1 MNARLNRVFQQAFG
15 VNEAND
21 SMSFLNVAG
30 WDSMAHVALM
40 LALEREFGVSISPA
54 AALDLTDVAAIRR
67 FLIEHGVN
75 EE

>member
-15 VNEAND
+15 VSEVND
-21 SMSFLNVAG
+21 SMSFLNVTG

-40 LALEREFGVSISPA
+40 LALEREFGVSISPV

-67 FLIEHGVN
+67 FLIERGIS
-75 EE
+75 EQ

>member
-1 MNARLNRVFQQAFG
+1 MNARLDRIFQQAFG
-15 VNEAND
+15 VSPIND
-21 SMSFLNVAG
+21 SMSFLNVNG

-54 AALDLTDVAAIRR
+54 VALDLTDVAAIRR
-67 FLIEHGVN
+67 FLLEHGI

>member
-15 VNEAND
+15 ISEADD

-40 LALEREFGVSISPA
+40 LALEREFGMSISSA

-67 FLIEHGVN
+67 FLIEHGVS
-75 EE
+75 EQ